1 MSSNSYKIIFLG
13 PPGAGKGTQAKIL
26 SETLGIFHISTGDML
41 RAAVKE
47 GSPIGKEVESVM
59 NSGSLVS
66 DDLII
71 SVIKERVKKED
82 CSKGYILD
90 GFPRTVPQ
98 AEALDKML
106 AESGDEITKII
117 CFALSEDTVLKRLKT
132 RQESENRADDSA
144 SVQIERLRV
153 YERQTAPLLSFYK
166 DRDSFEIIDAS
177 GNIDQVSKSVLKV
190 LE

>member
-1 MSSNSYKIIFLG
+1 MAKRGGGF
-13 PPGAGKGTQAKIL
+13 PGGAMPGNMNNMMKQVQKMQK
-26 SETLGIFHISTGDML
+26 DME
-41 RAAVKE
+41 KMQE
-47 GSPIGKEVESVM
+47 KKKKKEVESVM